1 MEETTPPT
9 FEQRDEFNRKTI
21 ADKVITLLES
31 DIEISPLMIDGSW
44 GTGKTEFC
52 HELIHL
58 LSEQDSHQTI
68 YIDAFV
74 ADHTDEPLLT
84 VLAEVLKLIPDDE
97 QRNTTIQKVLPA
109 VRFSLKTL
117 AKGAVSHLLRQD
129 AADVVDDFDKEITD
143 AAEAAINASV
153 EALLQDHIKAK
164 ESLDTLQ
171 KTLSELAEDKPIII
185 FIDELDRC
193 RPDFA
198 MSMLEI
204 IKHTFAV
211 EGVKFVLVTNSQ
223 QLKASINHCYGSAVD
238 AQRYLDKFLKF
249 SFTLSD
255 SFPTPGRRTPKTK
268 AAIEHYS
275 NLLQSSEILA
285 ESDLRQSDFFEF
297 VERII
302 EINQLSLREVETI
315 IRHLEIYNTLASDNG
330 LNNIYPGFRFLRVW
344 GIILF
349 TLQPEIANSVLLGNA
364 DAAQLGKLF
373 KERKL
378 PSWNGQYPYP
388 STHQILL
395 TALVKECK
403 TTNTLL
409 PHEQQNE
416 VEQWE
421 NLFNEIFG
429 KRFPPTEGERL
440 SILAEAIQ
448 TMALA
453 K

>member
-52 HELIHL
+52 HKLIHL

-185 FIDELDRC
+185 FVDELDRC

-249 SFTLSD
+249 SFTLPDRFQLINSHE
-255 SFPTPGRRTPKTK
+255 T
-268 AAIEHYS
+268 AITAVKHYS
-275 NLLQSSEILA
+275 NLIQSSKILSQTKLHNGYFFQSISEI
-285 ESDLRQSDFFEF
+285 
-297 VERII
+297 II
-302 EINQLSLREVETI
+302 TNSLSLRETETLV
-315 IRHLEIYNTLASDNG
+315 RHLEIYHSLTGNRG
-330 LNNIYPGFRFLRVW
+330 LGEIDGAHKLIRVW
-344 GIILF
+344 GVALF
-349 TLQPEIANSVLLGNA
+349 TLQPSIAEAFTNNET
-364 DAAQLGKLF
+364 DASQLGKF
-373 KERKL
+373 INNQKKPKWDDEQPII
-378 PSWNGQYPYP
+378 PS
-388 STHQILL
+388 L
-395 TALVKECK
+395 
-403 TTNTLL
+403 
-409 PHEQQNE
+409 
-416 VEQWE
+416 
-421 NLFNEIFG
+421 
-429 KRFPPTEGERL
+429 
-440 SILAEAIQ
+440 
-448 TMALA
+448 
-453 K
+453 